1 MMRPPIVTNALC
13 YVYIFCLFHT
23 LSAPLWFHFKPIFTC
38 PAIQA
43 KFESK
48 QNLFTSQLQR
58 RWRSIEELRF
68 LFSPLD
74 LQNIFFAFSDHFAVW
89 SIWKLFYFMLTECN

>member
-1 MMRPPIVTNALC
+1 MHFAMFTFF
-13 YVYIFCLFHT
+13 VYFTHLVP
-23 LSAPLWFHFKPIFTC
+23 PLWFHFKPIFTC